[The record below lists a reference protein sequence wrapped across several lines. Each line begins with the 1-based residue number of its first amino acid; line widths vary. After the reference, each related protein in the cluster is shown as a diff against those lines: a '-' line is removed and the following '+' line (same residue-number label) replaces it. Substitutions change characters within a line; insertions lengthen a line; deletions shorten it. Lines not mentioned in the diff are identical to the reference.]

1 MAQQPPVP
9 AANVANDEL
18 AVLRQRLEDE
28 TRRRQEAE
36 QQLAALT
43 APPAATPAAPKRKKK
58 KRCILDDSESDS
70 DGGEDGEAARVSVS
84 QSPPRQ
90 LVKKRRAILEDDD
103 LFAFR
108 RVDPDALSRRE
119 SNAFVQKVLDA
130 YRFRFT
136 LLDHQY
142 EAARGVA
149 GLPYLW
155 PRTLVNDRAD
165 DTLEQAPLT
174 ADRHLILAD
183 QMGLGK
189 TVMMMCPLDAL
200 EHERVLGLVQGL
212 VERLVEGLVVEHGLG
227 RGRVHVSRVELLHD
241 PHATRELGR
250 VGQPALDFASDVVG
264 EPVRLACELRQ
275 HLVCR
280 PPGREHLDQQRGEI
294 GVLVAHGDPPEPGA
308 RASCARR
315 IQSTRSSSS
324 A

>member
-1 MAQQPPVP
+1 MA
-9 AANVANDEL
+9 ANDEL

-70 DGGEDGEAARVSVS
+70 DGGEDGGGAARVSVS

-90 LVKKRRAILEDDD
+90 LVKKRRTILEDDD

-119 SNAFVQKVLDA
+119 SNMFVQKVLDA
-130 YRFRFT
+130 HRFGFK
-136 LLDHQY
+136 LLYHQH
-142 EAARGVA
+142 EAARCVA

-155 PRTLVNDRAD
+155 PRSLVNDRAD

-189 TVMMMCPLDAL
+189 TVSTLAGA
-200 EHERVLGLVQGL
+200 VLRRAVAAFHSRHASKAVLVITPNAAVC
-212 VERLVEGLVVEHGLG
+212 VEINQCAGC
-227 RGRVHVSRVELLHD
+227 
-241 PHATRELGR
+241 ELGR
-250 VGQPALDFASDVVG
+250 AARNRHRHAIEQAS
-264 EPVRLACELRQ
+264 
-275 HLVCR
+275 
-280 PPGREHLDQQRGEI
+280 
-294 GVLVAHGDPPEPGA
+294 
-308 RASCARR
+308 RR
-315 IQSTRSSSS
+315 WR
-324 A
+324 

>member
-1 MAQQPPVP
+1 MAQQQPPVP
-9 AANVANDEL
+9 AAANDEL

-43 APPAATPAAPKRKKK
+43 AVPKRKK
-58 KRCILDDSESDS
+58 KRCILDDSDSDS
-70 DGGEDGEAARVSVS
+70 DGGEDGAARVSVS

-90 LVKKRRAILEDDD
+90 LVKKRRTILEDDD

-130 YRFRFT
+130 HRFGFT

-142 EAARGVA
+142 EAARCVA

-189 TVMMMCPLDAL
+189 TV
-200 EHERVLGLVQGL
+200 
-212 VERLVEGLVVEHGLG
+212 
-227 RGRVHVSRVELLHD
+227 
-241 PHATRELGR
+241 T
-250 VGQPALDFASDVVG
+250 
-264 EPVRLACELRQ
+264 
-275 HLVCR
+275 
-280 PPGREHLDQQRGEI
+280 
-294 GVLVAHGDPPEPGA
+294 
-308 RASCARR
+308 
-315 IQSTRSSSS
+315 T
-324 A
+324 

>member
-1 MAQQPPVP
+1 MIWRRAGIRVDAATMA
-9 AANVANDEL
+9 ANDEL

-43 APPAATPAAPKRKKK
+43 AAPKRKKKK
-58 KRCILDDSESDS
+58 KRCILDDSDSDS
-70 DGGEDGEAARVSVS
+70 DGGEDAGGAARVSVS

-90 LVKKRRAILEDDD
+90 LVKKRRTILEDDD

-130 YRFRFT
+130 HRFGFT

-142 EAARGVA
+142 EAARCVA

-165 DTLEQAPLT
+165 DTVEQAPLT

-189 TVMMMCPLDAL
+189 TVTTLAGAVLRRAVAAFHSRHAPKAVLVITPNAGRPLEAAQA
-200 EHERVLGLVQGL
+200 GAQ
-212 VERLVEGLVVEHGLG
+212 G
-227 RGRVHVSRVELLHD
+227 RGRRR
-241 PHATRELGR
+241 PARRLGR
-250 VGQPALDFASDVVG
+250 
-264 EPVRLACELRQ
+264 
-275 HLVCR
+275 
-280 PPGREHLDQQRGEI
+280 
-294 GVLVAHGDPPEPGA
+294 
-308 RASCARR
+308 
-315 IQSTRSSSS
+315 
-324 A
+324 

>member
-1 MAQQPPVP
+1 MA
-9 AANVANDEL
+9 ANDEL

-43 APPAATPAAPKRKKK
+43 AAPKRKKKK
-58 KRCILDDSESDS
+58 KRCILDDSDSES
-70 DGGEDGEAARVSVS
+70 DGGEGGDVAALRRVS

-90 LVKKRRAILEDDD
+90 LVKKRRTILEDDD

-130 YRFRFT
+130 HRFGFT

-142 EAARGVA
+142 EAARCVA

-165 DTLEQAPLT
+165 DTVEQAPLT

-189 TVMMMCPLDAL
+189 TVSTLAGAVLRRAVAAFHSRHAPKAVLVITPNAAVMHQWS
-200 EHERVLGLVQGL
+200 EHIDRANGLV
-212 VERLVEGLVVEHGLG
+212 
-227 RGRVHVSRVELLHD
+227 HVYGGGGARDGKLK
-241 PHATRELGR
+241 A
-250 VGQPALDFASDVVG
+250 
-264 EPVRLACELRQ
+264 RLALW
-275 HLVCR
+275 
-280 PPGREHLDQQRGEI
+280 
-294 GVLVAHGDPPEPGA
+294 
-308 RASCARR
+308 
-315 IQSTRSSSS
+315 STR
-324 A
+324 